1 MDGRK
6 DALNDMALEQEV
18 EALLSVEPSPDFG
31 ARVRSR
37 VATEAASSGWG
48 WRWPIAAVATAMAL
62 IVVVV
67 ALWRSVDPVAPSTSA
82 PSQRAAAPD
91 VVGPTVI
98 PPHDEPVEIRVPRQ
112 RAHVVAAVPGAIE
125 LALPP
130 VIIAENETRAYGALV
145 ADRRATRFEFS
156 SSVARAVEN
165 PIELDKMPR
174 VDPVALEP
182 LEIKPLVKVVELE

>member
-18 EALLSVEPSPDFG
+18 EALLSVEPSPDFV

-91 VVGPTVI
+91 VFGPTVI
-98 PPHDEPVEIRVPRQ
+98 PPHDEPVEIRAPRQ
-112 RAHVVAAVPGAIE
+112 RAQVVAAPPRAIE

-130 VIIAENETRAYGALV
+130 VIIAENETRAYIAFV

-156 SSVARAVEN
+156 PSIARTVDD
-165 PIELDKMPR
+165 PIELDKMLK
-174 VDPVALEP
+174 VDAVALEP

>member
-1 MDGRK
+1 MDGRT
-6 DALNDMALEQEV
+6 DALNDAALAQEI
-18 EALLSVEPSPDFG
+18 EALLSGEPSPDFV

-37 VATEAASSGWG
+37 VATEASSGWG
-48 WRWPIAAVATAMAL
+48 WRWPIAAVAVAMAL
-62 IVVVV
+62 MAVGV
-67 ALWRSVDPVAPSTSA
+67 ALWRSVEPVAPSTGT
-82 PSQRAAAPD
+82 PSQRAAAPG
-91 VVGPTVI
+91 VVGPAVI
-98 PPHDEPVEIRVPRQ
+98 PPHDEPLEIRVPRQ
-112 RAHVVAAVPGAIE
+112 RAHVVTAVPRAIE

-145 ADRRATRFEFS
+145 ADRRATRFEIS
-156 SSVARAVEN
+156 SSIARAVED

>member
-1 MDGRK
+1 
-6 DALNDMALEQEV
+6 
-18 EALLSVEPSPDFG
+18 
-31 ARVRSR
+31 
-37 VATEAASSGWG
+37 
-48 WRWPIAAVATAMAL
+48 MAL